1 MYIIYIYIY
10 DYLFICAHA
19 RRYIYMHIYIY
30 SYFFSA
36 DATWDLCQKNG
47 DLVLFFCE
55 HPSHKLINYSPRLMP
70 IGP

>member
-1 MYIIYIYIY
+1 MIIYLFAHTRADIYIYIY
-10 DYLFICAHA
+10 AYIFI
-19 RRYIYMHIYIY
+19 
-30 SYFFSA
+30 FFSA